1 MSNISRR
8 WSEEIV
14 LPDGSIAACAAD
26 IDRYIR
32 EHKAALASD
41 YSSAYMAKVKEHQQK
56 NERDSIFAD
65 LIHNYKRS
73 IWNER

>member
-8 WSEEIV
+8 WTEEVV

-26 IDRYIR
+26 IDRYI
-32 EHKAALASD
+32 KVNQAALASD
-41 YSSAYMAKVKEHQQK
+41 YSAEYIAKVKTRQQK
-56 NERDSIFAD
+56 ELRASIFAD

>member
-8 WSEEIV
+8 WTEEIV

-26 IDRYIR
+26 VDCYIR
-32 EHKAALASD
+32 ANQAALASD
-41 YSSAYMAKVKEHQQK
+41 YSAEYIAKVKTRQQK
-56 NERDSIFAD
+56 EERQSIFAD
-65 LIHNYKRS
+65 LIHYYKRS

>member
-8 WSEEIV
+8 WTEEVV
-14 LPDGSIAACAAD
+14 LPDGSVAVCAAD

-32 EHKAALASD
+32 VNQAALASD
-41 YSSAYMAKVKEHQQK
+41 YSPEYMAKVKQRQQK
-56 NERDSIFAD
+56 EERASIFAD
-65 LIHNYKRS
+65 LIHYYKRS

>member
-8 WSEEIV
+8 WTEEIV

-32 EHKAALASD
+32 VNQAALATD
-41 YSSAYMAKVKEHQQK
+41 YSQEYMAKIKKRQQK
-56 NERDSIFAD
+56 EQRNAIYAD
-65 LIHNYKRS
+65 LIHYYKRS
-73 IWNER
+73 IWNEK